1 MKTNPPS
8 QRVKVI
14 KFAPLAYSFS
24 YMNNKP
30 KPFPIPVRTSY
41 SCAKC
46 PGYCCSYPEIE
57 VSPRDIERLAKHFGL
72 TYRLAEER
80 FTKLEPKEKVR
91 LLRHQRDKVFA
102 TVCMFFDRKA
112 RRCTVYQARPGVCRN
127 YPDSPRCGYYEFL
140 KFERAHQDDPKF
152 IALT

>member
-1 MKTNPPS
+1 
-8 QRVKVI
+8 
-14 KFAPLAYSFS
+14 
-24 YMNNKP
+24 MNKKP
-30 KPFPIPVRTSY
+30 KPFPIPVRTKY

-57 VSPRDIERLAKHFGL
+57 VTPRDIERLAKHFEL
-72 TYRLAEER
+72 PYRVAEER

-91 LLRHQRDKVFA
+91 LLRHQRDRVFD
-102 TVCMFFDRKA
+102 TVCMFFDQKA
-112 RRCTVYQARPGVCRN
+112 RRCSVYEARPGVCRD

-140 KFERAHQDDPKF
+140 KFERTHQDDPKF